1 MIDLSSMS
9 KKKKAEYI
17 WEYYKLHIIAVLVII
32 LIVASFIHGQI
43 TKIDYVF
50 NLTLIGNNVDGNKKS
65 EVEKQL
71 TNLVI
76 KNGEQKKQA
85 IVDVIALEGSSK
97 ANASMSSISTQK
109 LVAKISVGEIDVV
122 ILNKGMFQIYIKQ
135 GMFSRLDNISQL
147 PLASIK
153 NEKLQA
159 SGDDNVKAVYAI
171 NAENIKILKD
181 MGFDTDNMVI
191 GIVSTCKQK
200 DKAALVIKWLL
211 KN

>member
-122 ILNKGMFQIYIKQ
+122 ILNKGMFQTYIKQ

>member
-1 MIDLSSMS
+1 MVDLSSMS

-32 LIVASFIHGQI
+32 FIVASFIHGQI
-43 TKIDYVF
+43 TKVDYVF
-50 NLTLIGNNVDGNKKS
+50 NLTLLGNNVDDNKKT

-71 TNLVI
+71 TNFVI

-85 IVDVIALEGSSK
+85 IIDVIPLEGSSK

-109 LVAKISVGEIDVV
+109 FIANISVGGIDVI
-122 ILNKGMFQIYIKQ
+122 ILDKVMFQSFASK

-147 PLASIK
+147 SLASIK
-153 NEKLQA
+153 NDKLQA
-159 SGDDNVKAVYAI
+159 SGDDKVKAVYAI

-181 MGFDTDNMVI
+181 IGFDTDNMVI
-191 GIVSTCKQK
+191 GIISTCKQN
-200 DKAALVIKWLL
+200 DKAALVLKWLL
-211 KN
+211 NK